1 MQRILIAVG
10 LLLLVAGLFWPW
22 LGKFPLGRL
31 PGDILIERENIRI
44 YFPITTLL
52 LVSGLVTFLFWLFR
66 K

>member
-31 PGDILIERENIRI
+31 PGDILIERENMRI